1 MKIINKII
9 LAGLAVLWTACSN
22 DVSDESSFSGAT
34 TEPNSSPTAQLT
46 GEQKVILARSL
57 VSMMDPS
64 LADSLKDLFI
74 SAYESS
80 GYKVNSLYKEY
91 INPLPW
97 SIKTSRVDSY
107 QSRDGRKVCD
117 VVNFAGENGVERY
130 GVLRATS
137 YDEIDHECYHHN
149 NPGQKCAEGDADEDY
164 LYTHHFE
171 TILETKIVDV
181 DGISILVNSIA
192 SLRMRD
198 AFWGYDVS
206 CVEAY
211 NQFKQSCEASNGL
224 LWDYGDGCSRN
235 DLEMI
240 CTSFLPEGEAW
251 YDVVN
256 SYGQEY
262 HDFCLQDSINY
273 APYDDQYY
281 VWVNPYTDQTYLDSL
296 NRVAN
301 AESEWANTLKRSTN
315 AYRWQFLVADSTVR
329 YIPEINGGVGLAY
342 NTLPNT
348 PIADTY
354 RNEGV
359 YVLPDS
365 LVTTFFPKL
374 ADYQA
379 TLEEFRR
386 ARASKNSIFYLIV
399 LKDVG
404 AKGHSLNYFDEDG
417 LYITDIVKSGNC
429 PEDTTV
435 HYPMIL
441 LADSPDWDVLNRPI
455 VKTTYVSDNWN
466 CDKPE
471 TLDKIEPYG
480 EWIDSGIYSYN
491 EYVKLFGAD

>member
-1 MKIINKII
+1 MKNVNKII
-9 LAGLAVLWTACSN
+9 MTGLTALMMSCSN
-22 DVSDESSFSGAT
+22 DTIAPDVTGAT
-34 TEPNSSPTAQLT
+34 TEPSTSPVALT
-46 GEQKVILARSL
+46 NEQKVILAKSL

-64 LADSLKDLFI
+64 VADSLKNLFI
-74 SAYESS
+74 SAYEAS
-80 GYKVNSLYKEY
+80 GYNTKSLYKEY
-91 INPLPW
+91 VNPLP
-97 SIKTSRVDSY
+97 SRIKTSRVDSY
-107 QSRDGRKVCD
+107 QSRDGRRVCD
-117 VVNFAGENGVERY
+117 VVTFAKENGIERN

-137 YDEIDHECYHHN
+137 YDEIDHECYYG
-149 NPGQKCAEGDADEDY
+149 NPKKVCAAGEADEDY

-171 TILETKIVDV
+171 TILETKIVDA
-181 DGISILVNSIA
+181 DGIPILVNTLA
-192 SLRMRD
+192 SLRMMD
-198 AFWGYDVS
+198 AYWGYDVS
-206 CVEAY
+206 CAEAY
-211 NQFKQSCEASNGL
+211 NQFKQSCSASNGL

-235 DLEMI
+235 DLQLI

-251 YDVVN
+251 YDVLN

-262 HDFCLQDSINY
+262 HEFCLQDSINY

-281 VWVNPYTDQTYLDSL
+281 VWVNPYSNQTYLDSL
-296 NRVAN
+296 NRVAD
-301 AESEWANTLKRSTN
+301 AEREWANTLKRSTN
-315 AYRWQFLVADSTVR
+315 AYSWQFLVSGSTVR
-329 YIPEINGGVGLAY
+329 NIPEINGGVGLAY

-348 PIADTY
+348 PIADAY

-379 TLEEFRR
+379 SLEEFRR

-404 AKGHSLNYFDEDG
+404 AKGHSIKYSDEDG

-455 VKTTYVSDNWN
+455 VKSTYVSDNWN

-471 TLDKIEPYG
+471 TLEKIEPYG
-480 EWIDSGIYSYN
+480 EWIDSGMYIYS
-491 EYVKLFGAD
+491 EYVKLFGSD